1 MVKTISEADYIVNVA
16 KSTLKSNDYIVENN
30 KLIGALV
37 GGIIIT
43 VDLTG
48 KIDFNFK
55 YCISNEQRDNIL
67 RMYSHITTFLN
78 EGVSIYFNPS
88 LREDP
93 NFEQKINGKI
103 SDTNIRQAISLDKT
117 LTKRIKNEKI
127 EFSSKE
133 IPEINN
139 EFNFDKYDPPNIEI
153 LRKEYEKHKE
163 EKNMKNKLSSLKR
176 YTLLNRV
183 SIPKE
188 TIFNSEKL
196 TFDPDGQ
203 IIEFKPINM
212 NILVND
218 FKKINHKL
226 GVIEPLR
233 KLSLKRNSKIRGTKR
248 NSKKKFHQ

>member
-93 NFEQKINGKI
+93 NFEQKINGKVREGAFNYFLTTDELQTVFI
-103 SDTNIRQAISLDKT
+103 TIYPGIFHLNKEDKISLNLK
-117 LTKRIKNEKI
+117 
-127 EFSSKE
+127 
-133 IPEINN
+133 
-139 EFNFDKYDPPNIEI
+139 KYNKYPNILLADFEI
-153 LRKEYEKHKE
+153 
-163 EKNMKNKLSSLKR
+163 
-176 YTLLNRV
+176 
-183 SIPKE
+183 
-188 TIFNSEKL
+188 
-196 TFDPDGQ
+196 
-203 IIEFKPINM
+203 
-212 NILVND
+212 
-218 FKKINHKL
+218 FKKKL
-226 GVIEPLR
+226 NLPYHIYFLFM
-233 KLSLKRNSKIRGTKR
+233 T
-248 NSKKKFHQ
+248 F